1 MGIPSIDAFWR
12 ISRSVSTES
21 RLKLLW
27 LLFETGELSVK
38 KLALG
43 SGITE
48 SYASFQLKVLFSA
61 GLLRFRRKNM
71 CVIYRAEAL
80 MKDSLT
86 AELLVALG
94 HCCEK
99 KVPFESITRQVT
111 AYTHERRIE
120 IVRLLVDGS
129 LSFNKLMERSG
140 MTSSALS
147 RHLLKLEARKIVRWD
162 GELYRIVQPK
172 NQLGKTLLE
181 IVCRKDV

>member
-1 MGIPSIDAFWR
+1 MGIYSATAFWR
-12 ISRSVSTES
+12 ICRSVSTES
-21 RLKLLW
+21 RLQLLW

-38 KLALG
+38 ELALG
-43 SGITE
+43 AGITE

-61 GLLRFRRKNM
+61 GLLRFRRQNM
-71 CVIYRAEAL
+71 RVIYRAEVFL
-80 MKDSLT
+80 EDSLT
-86 AELLVALG
+86 TELLVALE
-94 HCCEK
+94 HCFEK
-99 KVPFESITRQVT
+99 NEPFESITRQVT

-120 IVRLLVDGS
+120 IIRLLADGS

-162 GELYRIVQPK
+162 GELYRIVRPK
-172 NQLGKTLLE
+172 EPLARTLLK